1 MSRIRCLPLAFIA
14 LLLLAADR
22 AEAHA
27 YSQVQGMSG
36 IVVDS
41 GGTPMAGVEV
51 SLLRDSVSAIIVRK
65 THSLADGTFSFEN
78 VARGPAYLRVRRL
91 GYHINVTAL
100 RTDTLAAGRP
110 IRITMHTAALELG
123 AVQIDAKSSVMKD
136 FEERRRK
143 RGTGHFIDRAEIERR
158 RPAYASEILA
168 YFPGNSLRQ
177 SNRGGGNQ
185 SRVRGCKP
193 SIWLDGIQ
201 AYGAELDEV
210 VRVGDI
216 DGMEIYSSWSAVP
229 AQFGNRGDR
238 SCGAILVWT
247 RR

>member
-1 MSRIRCLPLAFIA
+1 
-14 LLLLAADR
+14 
-22 AEAHA
+22 
-27 YSQVQGMSG
+27 MSG
-36 IVVDS
+36 IVSDTA
-41 GGTPMAGVEV
+41 GAPMSGVEV
-51 SLLRDSVSAIIVRK
+51 TLLRDSVSTIVLRK
-65 THSLADGTFSFEN
+65 TRSLADGTFAFDN
-78 VARGPAYLRVRRL
+78 VARGVAYLRARHL
-91 GYHINVTAL
+91 GYRISVTAL
-100 RTDTLAAGRP
+100 RTDTLVAARP
-110 IRITMHTAALELG
+110 VRIAMHTAPLEL
-123 AVQIDAKSSVMKD
+123 ASVHIDAKSSDMTE

-143 RGTGHFIDRAEIERR
+143 RGTGHFVDRAEIERR

-168 YFPGNSLRQ
+168 YFPGSSLRQ
-177 SNRGGGNQ
+177 SSRGGNQ
-185 SRVRGCKP
+185 SRVRGCNP

-216 DGMEIYSSWSAVP
+216 DGIEIYSSWSAVP